1 MYIDQHIMLRNGRGP
16 VRLTRDGRHCL
27 SGEEEMHAAAKEFRV
42 EKLVRVKPAELAP
55 LPPAKLASS
64 SATRILI

>member
-1 MYIDQHIMLRNGRGP
+1 
-16 VRLTRDGRHCL
+16 
-27 SGEEEMHAAAKEFRV
+27 MHAAAKEFRV

>member
-1 MYIDQHIMLRNGRGP
+1 MRTGEADSGWPSL
-16 VRLTRDGRHCL
+16 LATRQ

-42 EKLVRVKPAELAP
+42 EKLVRVKPADLAP